1 MAEQLWLRRIG
12 QRGYVGREWLRRS
25 CGGAQRARRGAL
37 ARQSEW
43 EKARASEGSERR
55 VRGAYVP
62 ALA

>member
-1 MAEQLWLRRIG
+1 MVEQLWPRRIG

-37 ARQSEW
+37 ARQSER
-43 EKARASEGSERR
+43 EKARVSEWIEHR
-55 VRGAYVP
+55 VGGAYVP